1 MVRSRGLNHMIWG
14 THILDGISNT
24 IYGIYDLYGEVGAQV
39 DMFLR
44 SIDMG
49 CPLVIFEKWL
59 ENPHLY
65 WTHIRII

>member
-39 DMFLR
+39 DMFYEVLTWAA
-44 SIDMG
+44 
-49 CPLVIFEKWL
+49 LW
-59 ENPHLY
+59 
-65 WTHIRII
+65 